1 MFVATFLLYGGLYQ
15 VTFLSRFLFWAVLG
29 TLVEVG
35 GLYFSSW
42 LYPLCLSKLQY
53 GYSKYGL

>member
-15 VTFLSRFLFWAVLG
+15 VTFLSRFLFWAVLD

-35 GLYFSSW
+35 GLYFSS
-42 LYPLCLSKLQY
+42 
-53 GYSKYGL
+53 